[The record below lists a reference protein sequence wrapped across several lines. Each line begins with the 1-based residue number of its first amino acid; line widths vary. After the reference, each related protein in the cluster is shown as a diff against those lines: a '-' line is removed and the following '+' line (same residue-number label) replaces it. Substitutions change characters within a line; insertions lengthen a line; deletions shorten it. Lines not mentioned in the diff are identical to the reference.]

1 MSARQQFDGPL
12 HMMEVQG
19 GSFVKSL
26 AHCYYMA
33 DAANKEKLYQ
43 AFAEY
48 FHGYETRFDQW
59 KWRQHEANVAA
70 AAFSPATKE
79 PT

>member
-1 MSARQQFDGPL
+1 MSNRPHFDNAL

-33 DAANKEKLYQ
+33 DQSN
-43 AFAEY
+43 
-48 FHGYETRFDQW
+48 RF
-59 KWRQHEANVAA
+59 RLVAA
-70 AAFSPATKE
+70 FPDWFGEYEKRFQEHKKAMTQANPEAA
-79 PT
+79 

>member
-1 MSARQQFDGPL
+1 MSQQFDNAL

-33 DAANKEKLYQ
+33 DQSNRARL
-43 AFAEY
+43 
-48 FHGYETRFDQW
+48 
-59 KWRQHEANVAA
+59 VAA
-70 AAFSPATKE
+70 FPDWFGEYEKRFKEHQALSARTPGAAS
-79 PT
+79 